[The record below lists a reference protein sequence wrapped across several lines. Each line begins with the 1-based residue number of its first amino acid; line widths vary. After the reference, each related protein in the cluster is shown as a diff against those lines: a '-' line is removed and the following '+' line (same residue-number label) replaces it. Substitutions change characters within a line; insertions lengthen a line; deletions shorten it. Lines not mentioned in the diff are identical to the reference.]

1 MNINDIAQLAGV
13 SKATVSRV
21 LNNIKVRPE
30 YKEKVERVLKE
41 TGYKPNRIARELV
54 SKKTKLIGMIIPSIK
69 PNVYSH
75 VIEGVNHV
83 LQKRGYSLIL
93 TTTSEF
99 AKQSIKRE
107 VEALEFME
115 ERQVE
120 GVIYV
125 PQIISPEIIEY
136 LKNYKTAI
144 VSLTEK
150 LQGTS
155 IPALTFDDYNAAKSI
170 VQYLIDLGHK
180 DIAFIGI
187 SDEYYSTGF
196 LRKKGYLDALKE
208 NNIPVNYEG
217 IISSGFS
224 LLEGYSSARDLIN
237 NPNIKPTAVFA
248 ALDRIAYGTMSYLNK
263 AGYRVPQDISVVG
276 IDDDD
281 LSSYYTPPLTTIYYD
296 FIKAGEIIANM
307 LLEVINDKQTLVEDR
322 KMGFYIRER
331 NSAI

>member
-1 MNINDIAQLAGV
+1 LNIKDIAQLAGV

-30 YKEKVERVLKE
+30 YKEKVDRVLKE

-54 SKKTKLIGMIIPSIK
+54 SKKTKLIGMIMPSIK

-75 VIEGVNHV
+75 VVEGVNRL
-83 LQKRGYSLIL
+83 LQKKGYSLIL
-93 TTTSEF
+93 TTTLEF
-99 AKQSIKRE
+99 GQQSSKHE
-107 VEALEFME
+107 VEALEFMKD
-115 ERQVE
+115 RQVE

-125 PQIISPEIIEY
+125 PQIICPEIIEY
-136 LKNYKTAI
+136 LKDYDTPI

-150 LQGTS
+150 LKGTS

-170 VQYLIDLGHK
+170 VQHLIDLGHK

-187 SDEYYSTGF
+187 TDEYYATGF
-196 LRKKGYLDALKE
+196 LRKKGYMDALKE
-208 NNIPVNYEG
+208 NNMPIDDDR
-217 IISSGFS
+217 IINGGFT
-224 LLEGYSSARDLIN
+224 LVEGYSSARELMN
-237 NPNIKPTAVFA
+237 KGNLKPTAIFA

-263 AGYRVPQDISVVG
+263 AGYRVPEDISVVG

-296 FIKAGEIIANM
+296 FVKTGEIIANM
-307 LLEVINDKQTLVEDR
+307 LLQIINDRQVLVEDR
-322 KMGFYIRER
+322 KMGFSIRKR
-331 NSAI
+331 GSAI